1 MQINCDNAAQ
11 KSLTESAK
19 RTMINFIDN
28 DFGNPSSI
36 YSKGRNAKRALEEAR
51 SQVAESIGADA
62 DEIYFTSGS
71 TEAINWLYHSTNK
84 HILISPI
91 EHKAILKGNENYDGI
106 SYGLDVKQDG
116 VLDIEKLEHLCNWV
130 HNEGVAIVGWVNNE
144 IGTIQPIKK
153 IAEVCHTKGVELF
166 VDASQAIGHIP
177 IDVHEIGM
185 DYMCGSFQ
193 KIGGLAG
200 SGFLY
205 IKKGKGFNPM
215 LSGGSQEH
223 GMRAGTENLL
233 GILCGAAAITEAAED
248 IDLRNT
254 KQKEIQSKIIF
265 ELLKLPKSHLNG
277 SSYNRVANNVNICF
291 EGIEA
296 ESLVLMLDLDNICV
310 SSGSACNSGDIK
322 PSHVLKAI
330 GLSDDN
336 AKASIRITFGD
347 MTDSEIDYLVERIKV
362 RVNQLRDI
370 SPKWKEVCYASN

>member
-11 KSLTESAK
+11 KPLTESVK
-19 RTMINFIDN
+19 RTIVNFIDN
-28 DFGNPSSI
+28 EFGNPSSI

-51 SQVAESIGADA
+51 SQIAESIGAGT

-106 SYGLDVKQDG
+106 SYGLDVKQNG
-116 VLDIEKLEHLCNWV
+116 VIDIEKLKYLCNWV
-130 HNEGVAIVGWVNNE
+130 HDDGVAIIGWVNNE
-144 IGTIQPIKK
+144 IGTIQPIKE
-153 IAEVCHTKGVELF
+153 ITNICHAKGVEIF

-177 IDVHEIGM
+177 INVHDAGI

-205 IKKGKGFNPM
+205 IRNDKRLSPM
-215 LSGGSQEH
+215 LSGGAQER

-233 GILCGAAAITEAAED
+233 GVMCGATAISEATKN
-248 IDLRNT
+248 LRD
-254 KQKEIQSKIIF
+254 KVSRQKEIQSIIIS
-265 ELLKLPKSHLNG
+265 ELLKLPKTHLNG
-277 SSYNRVANNVNICF
+277 DLCNRVVSNVNICF
-291 EGIEA
+291 EGIDS
-296 ESLVLMLDLDNICV
+296 ESLVLLLDLDDICV
-310 SSGSACNSGDIK
+310 SGGSACNSGDIK

-330 GLSDDN
+330 GLSDEC
-336 AKASIRITFGD
+336 AKASIRITFD
-347 MTDSEIDYLVERIKV
+347 EMTNEEIEYLVSHIKM
-362 RVNQLRDI
+362 RVNQLRDM
-370 SPKWKEVCYASN
+370 SPLWKEICNASD

>member
-11 KSLTESAK
+11 KPLTESVK
-19 RTMINFIDN
+19 RTIINFIDN

-36 YSKGRNAKRALEEAR
+36 YSKGRNAKRALEDAR
-51 SQVAESIGADA
+51 CKIAETIGADA

-71 TEAINWLYHSTNK
+71 TEAINWLYHSTSK
-84 HILISPI
+84 KILISPI
-91 EHKAILKGNENYDGI
+91 EHKAILKANDNYDGI
-106 SYGLDVKQDG
+106 SYGLDVNQNG
-116 VLDIEKLEHLCNWV
+116 VIDIEKLENFCNWV
-130 HNEGVAIVGWVNNE
+130 KNDGVAIIGWVNNE

-153 IAEVCHTKGVELF
+153 ITEVCHIKGVELF

-177 IDVHEIGM
+177 INVHEIGI

-215 LSGGSQEH
+215 LSGGSQER

-233 GILCGAAAITEAAED
+233 GVLCGAAAIADATED
-248 IDLRNT
+248 IDLKIV
-254 KQKEIQSKIIF
+254 KQKEAQSKIIS

-277 SSYNRVANNVNICF
+277 GLCNRVASNVNICF

-296 ESLVLMLDLDNICV
+296 ESLVLLLDLDNICV
-310 SSGSACNSGDIK
+310 SSGSACNSDDIK

-330 GLSDDN
+330 GLSDEN
-336 AKASIRITFGD
+336 AKASIRITFD
-347 MTDSEIDYLVERIKV
+347 NMMDDEIDYLVERIKI
-362 RVNQLRDI
+362 RVSQLRDM
-370 SPKWKEVCYASN
+370 SPKWKEICNAGN

>member
-11 KSLTESAK
+11 KPLAESVK
-19 RTMINFIDN
+19 RTIVNFIDN
-28 DFGNPSSI
+28 EFGNPSSI

-51 SQVAESIGADA
+51 SQIAESIGADT

-91 EHKAILKGNENYDGI
+91 EHKAILKGNENYEGI
-106 SYGLDVKQDG
+106 SYGLDVKQNG
-116 VLDIEKLEHLCNWV
+116 VIDIEKLNYLCNWV
-130 HNEGVAIVGWVNNE
+130 HDDGVAIIGWVNNE
-144 IGTIQPIKK
+144 IGTIQPIKE
-153 IAEVCHTKGVELF
+153 ITNICHAKGVELF
-166 VDASQAIGHIP
+166 VDASQAIGYIP
-177 IDVHEIGM
+177 INVHEIGM

-205 IKKGKGFNPM
+205 IKKGKGLNPM
-215 LSGGSQEH
+215 LSGGSQER

-233 GILCGAAAITEAAED
+233 GILCGAAAITEATED
-248 IDLRNT
+248 MDLRIT
-254 KQKEIQSKIIF
+254 KQKEIQSKIIS

-277 SSYNRVANNVNICF
+277 GLCNRVASNVNICF

-296 ESLVLMLDLDNICV
+296 ESLVLLLDLDNICV
-310 SSGSACNSGDIK
+310 SSGSACNSGDVK

-330 GLSDDN
+330 GLSDDD
-336 AKASIRITFGD
+336 AKASIRITFDD
-347 MTDSEIDYLVERIKV
+347 MTDDEIDYLVERIKA
-362 RVNQLRDI
+362 RVSQLRDM
-370 SPKWKEVCYASN
+370 SPKWKEIFNASN